1 MTPSQLEPKILL
13 NMVAACS
20 RVKYP
25 AQMLK
30 AAHFCSFLLQKP
42 ACLSSISA
50 VLDEFSHDQLCKLT
64 KHLAETPL
72 ARVENKE
79 IKEAQL
85 VQFLVLHIEEIYNR
99 KVKEKP
105 FRISHFLY
113 CM

>member
-1 MTPSQLEPKILL
+1 
-13 NMVAACS
+13 MVAACS

-30 AAHFCSFLLQKP
+30 AAEACFLK
-42 ACLSSISA
+42 
-50 VLDEFSHDQLCKLT
+50 LDEFSHDQLCKLT